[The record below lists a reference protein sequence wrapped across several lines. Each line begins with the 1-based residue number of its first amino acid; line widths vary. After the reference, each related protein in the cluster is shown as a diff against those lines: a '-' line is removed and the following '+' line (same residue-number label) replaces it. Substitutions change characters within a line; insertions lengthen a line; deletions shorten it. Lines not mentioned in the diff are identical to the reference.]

1 MKNIPY
7 SLSPYMPGYRL
18 NEYLLVLSPHEDL
31 RNRIVR
37 IKKDFQEK
45 FQASFTLSGRP
56 HITLARFVTWNM
68 GEEKLLH
75 RLQHIAMGVAPFKVE
90 LRDFGSFPS
99 HTIYINV
106 TTKQPVQQLVKELKT
121 AQKLM
126 KAHKD
131 FEPHFIQ
138 EPHLT
143 IARKLLPWQFEK
155 AWIEYEGLQFTGR
168 FIADGILFLKR
179 PLGANPYQILSRL
192 EFKNMPVATRQG
204 ELFA

>member
-56 HITLARFVTWNM
+56 HITLARFATWNM

-168 FIADGILFLKR
+168 FIADGMLLLKR

>member
-31 RNRIVR
+31 RNRIGR

>member
-1 MKNIPY
+1 MKNVPY

-31 RNRIVR
+31 RNRIAR

-68 GEEKLLH
+68 GEENLLR
-75 RLQHIAMGVAPFKVE
+75 RLQHIAMGLPPFKVE

-121 AQKLM
+121 VQKLM

-155 AWIEYEGLQFTGR
+155 AWIEYEGLQFTGK
-168 FIADGILFLKR
+168 FIADGMLFLKR